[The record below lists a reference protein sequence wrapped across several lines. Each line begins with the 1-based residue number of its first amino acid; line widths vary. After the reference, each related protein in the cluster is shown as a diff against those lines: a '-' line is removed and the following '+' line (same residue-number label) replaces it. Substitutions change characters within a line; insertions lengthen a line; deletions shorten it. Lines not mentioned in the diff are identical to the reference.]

1 LNLNNEFPFMNTSR
15 LLHTTYNT
23 LISGL
28 SPLIFG
34 RLLMRGL
41 RSPGYRQR
49 WSERLG
55 RPPFQTKEGT
65 IWVHAVS
72 VGEFQ
77 AAVPLLKQL
86 MERFPDREILVTTTT
101 PTGSRQVQDQ
111 LGPNVQH
118 CYAPYDFP
126 FAVPRFLDTIQP
138 ALAVVME
145 TEIWP
150 NIFRECS
157 RRGIPLFL
165 ANARISPSSFR
176 RYQYILGF
184 LGELLRDVTV
194 LAQSRADADRFI
206 ALGASEKRT
215 SVCGN
220 IKFDIQLPRE
230 SVDTGLQL
238 GQQLRGE
245 KGLVWIGASTH
256 QGEEEHLLRAHTA
269 LQRHIPNAVLLLVP
283 RHPERFD
290 HVAELCRKH
299 GFSLHRRSQ
308 GLFPDKTCSVY
319 LGDSMGELPLYY
331 GASDIAFVGG
341 SLVPTG
347 GHNLLEPAAL
357 SRPIIT
363 GPHLFNFSQI
373 SGLLLEREGLIQLD
387 EAEQLDEALCR
398 LALDPD
404 TRSDMGTKAHEVVEE
419 NQGAALKILAHL
431 ETALFP
437 RS

>member
-1 LNLNNEFPFMNTSR
+1 MNSHR
-15 LLHTTYNT
+15 IFHNTYNT
-23 LISGL
+23 LISAL

-34 RLLMRGL
+34 RLLLKGFQ
-41 RSPGYRQR
+41 SPGYKHR

-55 RPPFQTKEGT
+55 HAPFRSEKGT

-72 VGEFQ
+72 VGEVQ
-77 AAVPLLKQL
+77 AAIPLIEQL
-86 MERFPDREILVTTTT
+86 RERHPDREILVTTTT
-101 PTGSRQVQDQ
+101 PTGSQQLRDQ
-111 LGPNVQH
+111 LGDSVRH

-126 FAVPRFLDTIQP
+126 FAVSRFLHAARP
-138 ALAVVME
+138 AVAVIME

-157 RRGIPLFL
+157 RRDIPLFL

-176 RYQYILGF
+176 GYQLIRGF
-184 LGELLRDVTV
+184 LTELLRDVTV
-194 LAQSRADADRFI
+194 LAQSQADADRFL
-206 ALGASEKRT
+206 ALGAQAKQT
-215 SVCGN
+215 TVCGN
-220 IKFDIQLPRE
+220 MKFDIQLPRE

-290 HVAELCRKH
+290 HVSELCRKH

-331 GASDIAFVGG
+331 AASDIAFVGG

-357 SRPIIT
+357 RRPMIT

-373 SGLLLEREGLIQLD
+373 SSLLLEREGLIQLD
-387 EAEQLDEALCR
+387 EAEQIDDTLCR

-404 TRSDMGTKAHEVVEE
+404 TRISMVGNAREVVDE
-419 NQGAALKILAHL
+419 NQGATQNILAHL
-431 ETALFP
+431 ETAL
-437 RS
+437 SQ

>member
-1 LNLNNEFPFMNTSR
+1 MNTDR
-15 LLHTTYNT
+15 ILHGTYNT

-34 RLLMRGL
+34 RLLLKGIQ
-41 RSPGYRQR
+41 SPGYKHR

-55 RPPFQTKEGT
+55 HAPFRSEQGT

-72 VGEFQ
+72 VGEVQ
-77 AAVPLLKQL
+77 AAVPLLKML
-86 MERFPDREILVTTTT
+86 RERHPDREILVTTTT
-101 PTGSRQVQDQ
+101 PTGSQQLRDQ
-111 LGPNVQH
+111 LGDSVRH

-126 FAVPRFLDTIQP
+126 FAVPRFLDAARP
-138 ALAVVME
+138 SVAVIME

-176 RYQYILGF
+176 RYRAIRGF
-184 LGELLRDVTV
+184 LSGLLREVTV
-194 LAQSRADADRFI
+194 LAQSRDDADRFT
-206 ALGASEKRT
+206 ALGALTERT

-230 SVDTGLQL
+230 LVDRGNQL
-238 GQQLRGE
+238 GNQLSGGKR
-245 KGLVWIGASTH
+245 LVWVGASTH
-256 QGEEEHLLRAHTA
+256 QGEEEHLLRAHAA
-269 LQRHIPNAVLLLVP
+269 LTQRSPGAVLLLVP

-290 HVAELCRKH
+290 HVAGLCRKH
-299 GFSLHRRSQ
+299 GFSVHRRSQ
-308 GLFPDKTCSVY
+308 GLFPDQPCSVY

-331 GASDIAFVGG
+331 AASDIAFVGG

-357 SRPIIT
+357 CRPSLT
-363 GPHLFNFSQI
+363 GPHVFNFAQI
-373 SGLLLEREGLIQLD
+373 SALLLERQALLQLND
-387 EAEQLDEALCR
+387 PEQLKESLCR
-398 LALDPD
+398 LALDPEL
-404 TRSDMGTKAHEVVEE
+404 RADMGNRAREVVEE
-419 NQGAALKILAHL
+419 NQGAAQAILTQL
-431 ETALFP
+431 ETALSS